1 MQSIETSDFEIYTN
15 LNQQTVEDKSRLNEI
30 MIYHHLFISYQ
41 FINTWLMYYKSSY
54 TSIGPE
60 RTLYQTRFPLV
71 AAGTRRTSPWNY
83 RCDVHLFLLADWAVI
98 TFGWLTPKSTVPTSM
113 NIPSLLLLVYDS
125 TIFVGNRA
133 SRSVSSYNC
142 VSFLRVR

>member
-60 RTLYQTRFPLV
+60 RTLYQPQHAESL
-71 AAGTRRTSPWNY
+71 
-83 RCDVHLFLLADWAVI
+83 HLSVI
-98 TFGWLTPKSTVPTSM
+98 NQLPYHVEGKTWGR
-113 NIPSLLLLVYDS
+113 NI
-125 TIFVGNRA
+125 
-133 SRSVSSYNC
+133 
-142 VSFLRVR
+142 